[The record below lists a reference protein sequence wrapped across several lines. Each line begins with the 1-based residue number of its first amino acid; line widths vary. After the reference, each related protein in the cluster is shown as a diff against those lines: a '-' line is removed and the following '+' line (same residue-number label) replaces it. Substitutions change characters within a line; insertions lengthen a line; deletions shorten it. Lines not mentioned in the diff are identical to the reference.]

1 MPRPHD
7 EVSSPF
13 VQRPSKTRLFYCS
26 QPHRYSTDPLVDSA
40 EWRFALPVQ
49 FIMSEKR
56 VSRCINPLWVHCVS
70 FRNREGRLAN
80 GIVERA
86 ALFSWDPC
94 FESLNPLSPEG
105 SRQMSYPRAKRCGAF
120 STGCVA
126 SPWNYQT
133 VLRRWFKS
141 TARQKVSADQRW
153 LPRPDSIRLTSDS
166 WSAGSEAR
174 IWTRLR
180 PSHTVWDSRFR
191 S

>member
-7 EVSSPF
+7 EVSSAF
-13 VQRPSKTRLFYCS
+13 VQRQTKTRAFLLFTAIAVLHG
-26 QPHRYSTDPLVDSA
+26 PVGLILPNGGPLCQSDYHHEPKADVKA
-40 EWRFALPVQ
+40 TKP
-49 FIMSEKR
+49 IMGLSSIIPGQGRNCEQR
-56 VSRCINPLWVHCVS
+56 AIFLMLSS
-70 FRNREGRLAN
+70 FR
-80 GIVERA
+80 
-86 ALFSWDPC
+86 ALKPFSW
-94 FESLNPLSPEG
+94 SG

-153 LPRPDSIRLTSDS
+153 LPKPDSIRLTSDS

>member
-1 MPRPHD
+1 MA
-7 EVSSPF
+7 VCFASPIHHERKAG
-13 VQRPSKTRLFYCS
+13 VKAPKPIMGALCIVPEQGRTAGKR
-26 QPHRYSTDPLVDSA
+26 HRGKSG
-40 EWRFALPVQ
+40 
-49 FIMSEKR
+49 
-56 VSRCINPLWVHCVS
+56 S
-70 FRNREGRLAN
+70 FLMG
-80 GIVERA
+80 
-86 ALFSWDPC
+86 SC
-94 FESLNPLSPEG
+94 FESLNPLSPKG

-180 PSHTVWDSRFR
+180 PSHTVWDSRFH